1 MASHEWLLVAHS
13 SISREKRERLGSFSI
28 YEGDS
33 SENVTFKGGQMDKWI
48 ARETQRWADVRMM
61 D

>member
-13 SISREKRERLGSFSI
+13 SISGESGERLGSFSI
-28 YEGDS
+28 DEGDS
-33 SENVTFKGGQMDKWI
+33 GENVTFKGEQMDKWI
-48 ARETQRWADVRMM
+48 ARETQRWADVRMI

>member
-13 SISREKRERLGSFSI
+13 SISGESEERLGSFSI
-28 YEGDS
+28 DKGDS
-33 SENVTFKGGQMDKWI
+33 GENVTFKGEQMDKWI
-48 ARETQRWADVRMM
+48 ARETQRWTDVRMI

>member
-13 SISREKRERLGSFSI
+13 SISGESRERLGSFSI
-28 YEGDS
+28 DEGDS
-33 SENVTFKGGQMDKWI
+33 SENVTFKGEQMDKWI
-48 ARETQRWADVRMM
+48 ARETQRWADVRMI

>member
-1 MASHEWLLVAHS
+1 MVAHS